1 MKTNNKKKI
10 VVSVLALAMGA
21 GLAGSISGSVAWYQ
35 YSTKTSALIAGT
47 TAGTSRNLQ
56 ISSDNGA
63 NWSQHIDLGT
73 TNFRPAS
80 VYGAA
85 GNLHFVDHPVYKSAI
100 LPAAAD
106 QVGANGVY
114 KAEFNFVF
122 KCEDTTSAG
131 TAQVAKEVYLTKLN
145 IVDVNGQGETTESHK
160 DITPA
165 VRIEIDGTNDFLV
178 AATAGTTTTNGQL
191 NLNGNKDNN
200 QQPIMDKD
208 GYDAND
214 ETGNVITYKNYE
226 RGDQDPANYG
236 LSYASVD
243 PSSVLVGDTSA
254 YSFTNKDGRLLTTT
268 LAEGNSA
275 AVKITVWIE
284 GWQTLDGSSLWD
296 SAWMAQNFQLQFQF
310 SCEADR

>member
-1 MKTNNKKKI
+1 MKTNNTKKI

-56 ISSDNGA
+56 ISSDDGA
-63 NWSQHIDLGT
+63 NWSQHLDLGA

-85 GNLHFVDHPVYKSAI
+85 GSLHFVDHPVYKNAV

-106 QVGANGVY
+106 QEGANGVY
-114 KAEFNFVF
+114 KKEFNLVF
-122 KCEDTTSAG
+122 KCEDTTSTG
-131 TAQVAKEVYLTKLN
+131 LAQVAKEVYLTKLN
-145 IVDVNGQGETTESHK
+145 IIDVNGTGETEQSHK

-178 AATAGTTTTNGQL
+178 SATAGTTTTNGNL

-200 QQPIMDKD
+200 QNPILDKD

-214 ETGNVITYKNYE
+214 ETGNLITYLNYE
-226 RGDQDPANYG
+226 RTGEDPENYG
-236 LSYASVD
+236 LSYTTVD
-243 PSSVLVGDTSA
+243 SSSVLVNDSNA
-254 YSFTNKDGRLLTTT
+254 YSFTNKAGRLLTTT
-268 LAEGNSA
+268 AASGNSA
-275 AVKITVWIE
+275 VVKITVWIE
-284 GWQTLDGSSLWD
+284 GWQTLDGTSVWD
-296 SAWMAQNFQLQFQF
+296 SAWLAQNFQIQLQF